1 LTKVLA
7 AHRTA
12 PGMDAIS
19 INLHNPSSDMTLF
32 PLFSEE

>member
-1 LTKVLA
+1 
-7 AHRTA
+7 
-12 PGMDAIS
+12 MDAIS